1 MANSQLQVRPRAVT
15 GKKVAQLRRQGITP
29 GNVFGHGI
37 ESAAVEADTADLTH
51 LLRASTKNAIIDLKV
66 DGEAAARTVV
76 VREVSRNPL
85 TGRLV
90 HIDFYQISMNVMMKT
105 EVPLTLQGT
114 SDAVVTFGGV
124 LLQMIDTVA
133 VEALPGDIPAEF
145 IIDVST
151 LTELEQSFH
160 VRDLDVDASKVTIMT
175 DPDVVVARVASPRL
189 ATATEDGTAEA
200 AEGAA
205 PDGAAEGAAP
215 AESS

>member
-1 MANSQLQVRPRAVT
+1 MSNSQLQVRPRAVT
-15 GKKVAQLRRQGITP
+15 GKKVAQLRRQGVTP
-29 GNVFGHGI
+29 ANVFGHGI
-37 ESAAVEADTADLTH
+37 ESAAVEVDTAELTH

-76 VREVSRNPL
+76 VREVSRNPIN
-85 TGRLV
+85 GNLV
-90 HIDFYQISMNVMMKT
+90 HIDFYQISMNVTMKT

-114 SDAVVTFGGV
+114 SDAVATYGGV

-160 VRDLDVDASKVTIMT
+160 VRDLQVDASKVTIMT
-175 DPDVVVARVASPRL
+175 DPDVVLARVASPRL
-189 ATATEDGTAEA
+189 AAATEEPGDEA

-205 PDGAAEGAAP
+205 APPADGAAPPPP
-215 AESS
+215 AS